1 MGGSSALR
9 YWRSFQ
15 NNHLAAILPP
25 LLVAPPVMG
34 KQLHNFAT
42 TTHRVHGAF
51 YLPTFG

>member
-1 MGGSSALR
+1 MKHGRLFATGEASKKK
-9 YWRSFQ
+9 
-15 NNHLAAILPP
+15 HLAAILPP